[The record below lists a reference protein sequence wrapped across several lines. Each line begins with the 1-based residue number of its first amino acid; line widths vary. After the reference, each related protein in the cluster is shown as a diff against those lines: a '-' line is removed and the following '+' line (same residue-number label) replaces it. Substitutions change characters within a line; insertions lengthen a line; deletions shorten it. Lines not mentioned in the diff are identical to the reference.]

1 MLIEKILDQKGR
13 DCATVRP
20 DATVASAVSLLAE
33 RRIGA
38 VVVEDLKGAI
48 VGIFSERDL
57 VRLLALRG
65 AEALAVAVRDVMSSP
80 VVTCKPGDRL
90 DTVMA
95 IMSERRIRHMPV
107 AVAGG
112 LCGMISIRDMIRHRL
127 DEKETEAATLLDI
140 SRFHG

>member
-20 DATVASAVSLLAE
+20 NATVAAAVSLLAE
-33 RRIGA
+33 LRIGA
-38 VVVEDLKGAI
+38 VVVEDLKGAV

-57 VRLLALRG
+57 VRLLAQRG
-65 AEALAVAVRDVMSSP
+65 ADALAVPVKDVMSSP
-80 VVTCKPGDRL
+80 VITCKADDRL
-90 DTVMA
+90 DAVMA

-107 AVAGG
+107 VASGG
-112 LCGMISIRDMIRHRL
+112 LAGMISIRDLIRHRL